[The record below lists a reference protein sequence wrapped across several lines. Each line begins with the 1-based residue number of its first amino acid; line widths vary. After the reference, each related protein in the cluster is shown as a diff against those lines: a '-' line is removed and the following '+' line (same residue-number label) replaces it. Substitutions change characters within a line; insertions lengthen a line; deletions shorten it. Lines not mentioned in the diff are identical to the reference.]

1 MLCLPLETLV
11 PIKKFELAPL
21 GRLSTNVKVKMSQC
35 KKNLQG
41 GKAHKGRSS
50 KENSNHRKNREL
62 GASYVDDILA
72 GEKVEEI
79 TLACVTRVQGGARA
93 ELLTST
99 GETIVAGL
107 KGSLKC
113 SKGAARRSD
122 NPLAMFTGSYVLL
135 QRTDYGFQNVA
146 VLSSSDRKAI
156 EPHIECCKG
165 FFGTE
170 TEDCGIDWEE
180 EVDVDAL

>member
-1 MLCLPLETLV
+1 
-11 PIKKFELAPL
+11 
-21 GRLSTNVKVKMSQC
+21 MSQC

-72 GEKVEEI
+72 GEKIEEI
-79 TLACVTRVQGGARA
+79 TLARVTRVQGGARA

-122 NPLAMFTGSYVLL
+122 NPLVMFTGSYVLL
-135 QRTDYGFQNVA
+135 QGTDYGFQIVA